1 MIGSISLKSER
12 RAAMFCGLEFTEKS
26 HAALIPGRQASD
38 VDRNSISSVMAFLA
52 SAKLL
57 PRDCQIYWIS

>member
-1 MIGSISLKSER
+1 
-12 RAAMFCGLEFTEKS
+12 MFCGLEFTEKS